1 LATSRCYSYYFRE
14 MLSLAV
20 IDVDRAE
27 PGTEVTVIWG
37 DVGQRQKQIRATVA
51 AAPYKTDR
59 RRTELKRPE

>member
-1 LATSRCYSYYFRE
+1 
-14 MLSLAV
+14 
-20 IDVDRAE
+20 
-27 PGTEVTVIWG
+27 VTVIWG